1 MVSVRSWLPKPT
13 TAAPWR
19 IVCSSSSLAPTD
31 GTNRAARP
39 PASGRSSGKSKPITF
54 VALIEASH
62 LIRRDSAVQAQTR
75 GWRTIAPGPARL
87 AGSAMSCLPDIL
99 SNSTPGTVAGQEE
112 RMWRGAPYNADH
124 EHERPASDAPP
135 LPVRPGSAGPDS
147 VRAGGGRPQRRRSA
161 GDGHRIHAGAG
172 RADRLRHA
180 LRLEPGA
187 DGGLPPGRPRRHLR
201 RLRRRHAGAGAGRLR
216 ADAGRRPVVLVQ
228 STSFRLEAFR
238 IRIELFK
245 RGLKVIE
252 HVHLSRMPGEQGLHY
267 IESLAY
273 DPSYY
278 RGVGHALK
286 ARIDSAQSGVV
297 DSGDG
302 ARLVFGSA
310 FESAKLN
317 IGDYSGMNNVGGQFP
332 LGEVFTEARDLEAV
346 NGRVRIFVFGD
357 TRFMVNRP
365 ATPITLIVER
375 GRVVG
380 AEHATPEFDEML
392 AIIRAHEGE
401 VWLRELGFG
410 MNRAFS
416 RARLVNDIGTYERMC
431 GIHLS
436 LGAKHGVY
444 QKPQFKRKDARY
456 HVDVFAL
463 TEGVYL
469 DGQQVYRD
477 GAWQI

>member
-1 MVSVRSWLPKPT
+1 MTPQDQDRSNDGSNDSSRLDAISAAATEVAAQNVADTLAMAICHRPDEPALVVCDKRSWLNVVLT
-13 TAAPWR
+13 
-19 IVCSSSSLAPTD
+19 
-31 GTNRAARP
+31 
-39 PASGRSSGKSKPITF
+39 
-54 VALIEASH
+54 EAY
-62 LIRRDSAVQAQTR
+62 
-75 GWRTIAPGPARL
+75 RL
-87 AGSAMSCLPDIL
+87 ALPDATFIDFDDV
-99 SNSTPGTVAGQEE
+99 TPEAVLAAFTA
-112 RMWRGAPYNADH
+112 
-124 EHERPASDAPP
+124 
-135 LPVRPGSAGPDS
+135 LPVGS
-147 VRAGGGRPQRRRSA
+147 
-161 GDGHRIHAGAG
+161 
-172 RADRLRHA
+172 L
-180 LRLEPGA
+180 
-187 DGGLPPGRPRRHLR
+187 
-201 RLRRRHAGAGAGRLR
+201 
-216 ADAGRRPVVLVQ
+216 VVLIQ

-252 HVHLSRMPGEQGLHY
+252 HVHLSRMPGAQWQHY
-267 IESLAY
+267 IASLAY
-273 DPSYY
+273 DPAYY
-278 RGVGHALK
+278 RGVGLALK
-286 ARIDSAQSGVV
+286 ARIDAARSGVV

-357 TRFMVNRP
+357 THFMVNRP
-365 ATPITLIVER
+365 ETPITLIVER

-410 MNRAFS
+410 MNRACS

-456 HVDVFAL
+456 HVDVFAV

-469 DGQQVYRD
+469 DEQQVYRD
-477 GAWQI
+477 GAWHI